1 MLINFLNKLIIDDG
15 FKLELYNKKTF
26 KIGNPY
32 SNPSLTLKL
41 NNKFIEYKLLLFPDY
56 YFGKGFT
63 DGEIIIKNGTLSEF
77 LNIALKNIGRNEI
90 NKFSASIKK
99 IRGAWRYISNFST
112 RKSSKVSVEHH
123 YDISSAEFYKIFIDK
138 KHYQYSCGYWSEN
151 VTSLEESQ
159 EAMINHIIKKLR
171 IKENDTVLDIGSG
184 FGGLSCAIAEKTGAR
199 VDGITLSKVQLNFS
213 KDLARI
219 KKIDNLCQFR
229 IEDYRDIKKKY
240 SKVISKGMLEHVT
253 RKYYKTYFKKIYDIL
268 KPDGKALIHT
278 IGSIDKP
285 RDPQSWI
292 TTFIFPSGYSPS
304 LSQLMP
310 SIENSKLVLSDL
322 EILPGIHYAST
333 LKEWKNRFIKHKDE
347 VTKNFNERFFRLWLF
362 YLASCE
368 FAFRWTDICNFQILL
383 DKDINIGNKTRDYM
397 YS

>member
-1 MLINFLNKLIIDDG
+1 MLINFLNRLITDDG
-15 FKLELYNKKTF
+15 FKLELYNKKIV

-32 SNPSLTLKL
+32 SNPNLTLKL

-63 DGEIIIKNGTLSEF
+63 DGEISIKNGTLSEF
-77 LNIALKNIGRNEI
+77 LNIALKNIGRKEI

-99 IRGAWRYISNFST
+99 IRGVWRYISNFST
-112 RKSSKVSVEHH
+112 RKSSKASVEHH

-151 VTSLEESQ
+151 VKSLEESQ

-171 IKENDTVLDIGSG
+171 IEENDTVLDIGSG
-184 FGGLSCAIAEKTGAR
+184 FGGLSCAIAEKTGAK
-199 VDGITLSKVQLNFS
+199 VDGITLSKVQLDFS
-213 KDLARI
+213 KDLARN
-219 KKIDNLCQFR
+219 KKIDNLCQFK
-229 IEDYRDIKKKY
+229 IEDYRDVKKKY

-322 EILPGIHYAST
+322 EILSGIHYAST

>member
-1 MLINFLNKLIIDDG
+1 MLINFLNRLITDDG
-15 FKLELYNKKTF
+15 FKLELYNKKIV

-32 SNPSLTLKL
+32 SNPNLTLKL

-63 DGEIIIKNGTLSEF
+63 DGEISIKNGTLSEF
-77 LNIALKNIGRNEI
+77 LNIALKNIGRKEI
-90 NKFSASIKK
+90 NKFSSSIKK
-99 IRGAWRYISNFST
+99 IRGVWRYISNFST
-112 RKSSKVSVEHH
+112 RKSSKASVEHH

-151 VTSLEESQ
+151 VKSLEESQ

-171 IKENDTVLDIGSG
+171 IEENDTVLDIGSG
-184 FGGLSCAIAEKTGAR
+184 FGGLSCAIAEKTGAK
-199 VDGITLSKVQLNFS
+199 VDGITLSKVQLDFS
-213 KDLARI
+213 KDLARN
-219 KKIDNLCQFR
+219 KKIDNLCQFK
-229 IEDYRDIKKKY
+229 IEDYRDVKKKY

>member
-1 MLINFLNKLIIDDG
+1 MLINFLNRLITDDG
-15 FKLELYNKKTF
+15 FKLELHNKKIV

-32 SNPSLTLKL
+32 SNPNLTLKL

-63 DGEIIIKNGTLSEF
+63 DGEISIKNGTLSEF
-77 LNIALKNIGRNEI
+77 LNIALKNIGRKEI
-90 NKFSASIKK
+90 NKFSSSIKK
-99 IRGAWRYISNFST
+99 IRGVWRYISNFST
-112 RKSSKVSVEHH
+112 RKSSKASVEHH

-151 VTSLEESQ
+151 VKSLEESQ

-171 IKENDTVLDIGSG
+171 IEENDTVLDIGSG
-184 FGGLSCAIAEKTGAR
+184 FGGLSCAIAEKTGAK
-199 VDGITLSKVQLNFS
+199 VDGITLSKVQLDFS
-213 KDLARI
+213 KDLARN
-219 KKIDNLCQFR
+219 KKIDNLCQFK
-229 IEDYRDIKKKY
+229 IEDYRDVKKKY

-333 LKEWKNRFIKHKDE
+333 LKEWKNRFIKHKDK

>member
-1 MLINFLNKLIIDDG
+1 MLINFLNKIITDDG
-15 FKLELYNKKTF
+15 FKLELHNKKTF

-63 DGEIIIKNGTLSEF
+63 DGELSIKNGTLSEF

-112 RKSSKVSVEHH
+112 RKSSKASVEHH

-138 KHYQYSCGYWSEN
+138 KHYQYSCGYWPEN
-151 VTSLEESQ
+151 VKSLEESQ

-184 FGGLSCAIAEKTGAR
+184 FGGLSCAIAEKTGAK

-219 KKIDNLCQFR
+219 KKIDNLCQFK

-368 FAFRWTDICNFQILL
+368 YAFRWTDICNFQILL

>member
-1 MLINFLNKLIIDDG
+1 MLINFLNRLITDDG
-15 FKLELYNKKTF
+15 FKLELYNKKIV

-32 SNPSLTLKL
+32 SNPNLTLKL

-63 DGEIIIKNGTLSEF
+63 DGEISIKNGTLSEF
-77 LNIALKNIGRNEI
+77 LNIALKNIGRKEI

-99 IRGAWRYISNFST
+99 IRGVWRYISNFST
-112 RKSSKVSVEHH
+112 RKSSKASVEHH

-151 VTSLEESQ
+151 VKSLEESQ

-171 IKENDTVLDIGSG
+171 IEENDTVLDIGSG
-184 FGGLSCAIAEKTGAR
+184 FGGLSCAIAEKTGAK
-199 VDGITLSKVQLNFS
+199 VDGITLSKVQLDFS
-213 KDLARI
+213 KNLARN
-219 KKIDNLCQFR
+219 KKIDNLCQFK
-229 IEDYRDIKKKY
+229 IEDYRDVKKKY

-322 EILPGIHYAST
+322 EILSGIHYAST

>member
-1 MLINFLNKLIIDDG
+1 MLINFLNRLITDDG
-15 FKLELYNKKTF
+15 FKLELYNKKIV

-32 SNPSLTLKL
+32 SNPNLTLKL

-63 DGEIIIKNGTLSEF
+63 DGEISIKNGTLSEF
-77 LNIALKNIGRNEI
+77 LNIALKNIGRKEI
-90 NKFSASIKK
+90 NKFSSSIKK
-99 IRGAWRYISNFST
+99 IRGVWRYISNFST
-112 RKSSKVSVEHH
+112 RKSSKASVEHH

-151 VTSLEESQ
+151 VKSLEESQ

-171 IKENDTVLDIGSG
+171 IEENDTVLDIGSG
-184 FGGLSCAIAEKTGAR
+184 FGGLSCAIAEKTGAK
-199 VDGITLSKVQLNFS
+199 VDGITLSKVQLDFS
-213 KDLARI
+213 KNLARN
-219 KKIDNLCQFR
+219 KKIDNLCQFK
-229 IEDYRDIKKKY
+229 IEDYRDVKKKY

-322 EILPGIHYAST
+322 EILSGIHYAST

>member
-1 MLINFLNKLIIDDG
+1 MLINFLNRLITDDG
-15 FKLELYNKKTF
+15 FKLELHNKKIV

-32 SNPSLTLKL
+32 SNPNLTLKL

-63 DGEIIIKNGTLSEF
+63 DGEISIKNGTLSEF
-77 LNIALKNIGRNEI
+77 LNIALKNIGRKEI
-90 NKFSASIKK
+90 NKFSSSIKK
-99 IRGAWRYISNFST
+99 IRGVWRYISNFST
-112 RKSSKVSVEHH
+112 RKSSKASVEHH

-151 VTSLEESQ
+151 VKSLEESQ

-171 IKENDTVLDIGSG
+171 IEENDTVLDIGSG
-184 FGGLSCAIAEKTGAR
+184 FGGLSCAIAEKTGAK
-199 VDGITLSKVQLNFS
+199 VDGITLSKVQLDFS
-213 KDLARI
+213 KDLARN
-219 KKIDNLCQFR
+219 KKIDNLCQFK
-229 IEDYRDIKKKY
+229 IEDYRDVKKKY

-322 EILPGIHYAST
+322 EILSGIHYAST

>member
-1 MLINFLNKLIIDDG
+1 MLINFLNKLITDDG
-15 FKLELYNKKTF
+15 FKLELHNKKTF

-63 DGEIIIKNGTLSEF
+63 DGELSIKNGTLSEF

-112 RKSSKVSVEHH
+112 RKSSKASVEHH

-151 VTSLEESQ
+151 VKSLEESQ

-184 FGGLSCAIAEKTGAR
+184 FGGLSCAIAEKTGAK

-219 KKIDNLCQFR
+219 KKIDNLCQFK
-229 IEDYRDIKKKY
+229 IEDYRDIKK
-240 SKVISKGMLEHVT
+240 
-253 RKYYKTYFKKIYDIL
+253 
-268 KPDGKALIHT
+268 
-278 IGSIDKP
+278 SI
-285 RDPQSWI
+285 Q
-292 TTFIFPSGYSPS
+292 
-304 LSQLMP
+304 
-310 SIENSKLVLSDL
+310 KL
-322 EILPGIHYAST
+322 
-333 LKEWKNRFIKHKDE
+333 
-347 VTKNFNERFFRLWLF
+347 
-362 YLASCE
+362 
-368 FAFRWTDICNFQILL
+368 FQ
-383 DKDINIGNKTRDYM
+383 REC
-397 YS
+397 

>member
-1 MLINFLNKLIIDDG
+1 MLINFLNRLITDDG
-15 FKLELYNKKTF
+15 FKLELHNKKIV

-32 SNPSLTLKL
+32 SNPNLTLKL

-63 DGEIIIKNGTLSEF
+63 DGEISIKNGTLSEF
-77 LNIALKNIGRNEI
+77 LNIALKNIGRKEI

-99 IRGAWRYISNFST
+99 IRGVWRYISNFST
-112 RKSSKVSVEHH
+112 RKSSKASVEHH

-151 VTSLEESQ
+151 VKSLEESQ

-171 IKENDTVLDIGSG
+171 IEENDTVLDIGSG
-184 FGGLSCAIAEKTGAR
+184 FGGLSCAIAEKTGAK
-199 VDGITLSKVQLNFS
+199 VDGITLSKVQLDFS
-213 KDLARI
+213 KNLARN
-219 KKIDNLCQFR
+219 KKIDNLCQFK
-229 IEDYRDIKKKY
+229 IEDYRDVKKKY

>member
-1 MLINFLNKLIIDDG
+1 MLINFLNKIITDDG
-15 FKLELYNKKTF
+15 FKLELHNKKTF

-41 NNKFIEYKLLLFPDY
+41 NNKFIEYKLLFFPDY

-63 DGEIIIKNGTLSEF
+63 DGELSIKNGTLSEF

-99 IRGAWRYISNFST
+99 IRGVWRYITNFST
-112 RKSSKVSVEHH
+112 RKSSKASVEHH

-138 KHYQYSCGYWSEN
+138 RHYQYSCGYWPEN
-151 VTSLEESQ
+151 VKSLEDSQ
-159 EAMINHIIKKLR
+159 EAMINHIIKKLEIR
-171 IKENDTVLDIGSG
+171 EHDTVLDIGSG
-184 FGGLSCAIAEKTGAR
+184 FGGLSCAIAEKTGAK

-213 KDLARI
+213 KDLARG
-219 KKIDNLCQFR
+219 KKIDNLCQFK
-229 IEDYRDIKKKY
+229 IEDYRDVKKKY

>member
-1 MLINFLNKLIIDDG
+1 MLINFLNRLITDDG

-41 NNKFIEYKLLLFPDY
+41 NNKLIEYKLLLFPDY

-63 DGEIIIKNGTLSEF
+63 DGEISIKNGTLSEF
-77 LNIALKNIGRNEI
+77 LNIALKNIGRKEI
-90 NKFSASIKK
+90 NKFSSSIKK
-99 IRGAWRYISNFST
+99 IRGVWRYISNFST
-112 RKSSKVSVEHH
+112 RKSSKASVEHH

-151 VTSLEESQ
+151 VKSLEESQ

-171 IKENDTVLDIGSG
+171 IEENDTVLDIGSG
-184 FGGLSCAIAEKTGAR
+184 FGGLSCAIAEKTGAK
-199 VDGITLSKVQLNFS
+199 VDGITLSKVQLDFS
-213 KDLARI
+213 KNLARN
-219 KKIDNLCQFR
+219 KKIDNLCQFK
-229 IEDYRDIKKKY
+229 IEDYRDVKKKY

>member
-112 RKSSKVSVEHH
+112 RKSSKASVEHH

>member
-1 MLINFLNKLIIDDG
+1 MLINFLNRLITDDG
-15 FKLELYNKKTF
+15 FKLELYNKKIV

-32 SNPSLTLKL
+32 SNTNLTLKL

-63 DGEIIIKNGTLSEF
+63 DGEISIKNGTLSEF
-77 LNIALKNIGRNEI
+77 LNIALKNIGRKEI

-112 RKSSKVSVEHH
+112 RKSSKASVEHH

-151 VTSLEESQ
+151 VKSLEESQ

-171 IKENDTVLDIGSG
+171 IEENDTVLDIGSG
-184 FGGLSCAIAEKTGAR
+184 FGGLSCAIAEKTGAK
-199 VDGITLSKVQLNFS
+199 VDGITLSKVQLDFS
-213 KDLARI
+213 KNLARN
-219 KKIDNLCQFR
+219 KKIDNLCQFK
-229 IEDYRDIKKKY
+229 IEDYRDVKKKY

>member
-1 MLINFLNKLIIDDG
+1 MLINFLNRLITDDG
-15 FKLELYNKKTF
+15 FKLELHNKKIV

-32 SNPSLTLKL
+32 SNPNLTLKL

-63 DGEIIIKNGTLSEF
+63 DGEISIKNGTLSEF
-77 LNIALKNIGRNEI
+77 LNIALKNIGRKEI
-90 NKFSASIKK
+90 NKFSSSIKK
-99 IRGAWRYISNFST
+99 IRGVWRYISNFST
-112 RKSSKVSVEHH
+112 RKSSKASVEHH

-151 VTSLEESQ
+151 VKSLEESQ

-171 IKENDTVLDIGSG
+171 IEENDTVLDIGSG
-184 FGGLSCAIAEKTGAR
+184 FGGLSCAIAEKTGAK
-199 VDGITLSKVQLNFS
+199 VDGITLSKVQLDFS
-213 KDLARI
+213 KDLARN
-219 KKIDNLCQFR
+219 KKIDNLCQFK
-229 IEDYRDIKKKY
+229 IEDYRDVKKKY

>member
-1 MLINFLNKLIIDDG
+1 MLINFLNKLITDDG
-15 FKLELYNKKTF
+15 FKLELHNKKTF

-63 DGEIIIKNGTLSEF
+63 DGELSIKNGTLSEF

-112 RKSSKVSVEHH
+112 RKSSKASVEHH

-151 VTSLEESQ
+151 VKSLEESQ

-184 FGGLSCAIAEKTGAR
+184 FGGLSCAIAEKTGAK

-219 KKIDNLCQFR
+219 KKIDNLCQFK

-368 FAFRWTDICNFQILL
+368 YAFRWTDICNFQILL

>member
-15 FKLELYNKKTF
+15 FKLELHNKKTF

-77 LNIALKNIGRNEI
+77 LNIALKNIWRNEI

-112 RKSSKVSVEHH
+112 RKSSKASVEHH

-184 FGGLSCAIAEKTGAR
+184 FGGLSCAIAEKTGAK

>member
-1 MLINFLNKLIIDDG
+1 MLINFLNKLITDDG
-15 FKLELYNKKTF
+15 FKLELHNKKTF

-112 RKSSKVSVEHH
+112 RKSSKASVEHH

-310 SIENSKLVLSDL
+310 SIESSKLVLSDL
-322 EILPGIHYAST
+322 EVLPGIHYAST

>member
-1 MLINFLNKLIIDDG
+1 MLINFLNKIITDDG
-15 FKLELYNKKTF
+15 FKLELHNKKTF

-112 RKSSKVSVEHH
+112 RKSSKASVEHH

-151 VTSLEESQ
+151 VKSLEESQ

-184 FGGLSCAIAEKTGAR
+184 FGGLSCAIAEKTGAK

>member
-1 MLINFLNKLIIDDG
+1 MLINFLNRLITDDG
-15 FKLELYNKKTF
+15 FKLELHNKKIV

-32 SNPSLTLKL
+32 SNPNLTLKL

-63 DGEIIIKNGTLSEF
+63 DGEISIKNGTLSEF
-77 LNIALKNIGRNEI
+77 LNIALKNIGRKEI
-90 NKFSASIKK
+90 NKFSSSIKK
-99 IRGAWRYISNFST
+99 IRGVWRYISNFST
-112 RKSSKVSVEHH
+112 RKSSKASVEHH

-151 VTSLEESQ
+151 VKSLEESQ

-171 IKENDTVLDIGSG
+171 IEENDTVLDIGSG
-184 FGGLSCAIAEKTGAR
+184 FGGLSCAIAEKTGAK
-199 VDGITLSKVQLNFS
+199 VDGITLSKVQLDFS
-213 KDLARI
+213 KDLARN
-219 KKIDNLCQFR
+219 KKIDNLCQFK
-229 IEDYRDIKKKY
+229 IEDYRDVKKKY

-347 VTKNFNERFFRLWLF
+347 VTKNFNERFYRLWLF

>member
-1 MLINFLNKLIIDDG
+1 MLINFLNRLITDDG
-15 FKLELYNKKTF
+15 FKLELHNKKIV

-32 SNPSLTLKL
+32 SNPNLTLKL

-63 DGEIIIKNGTLSEF
+63 DGEISIKNGTLSEF
-77 LNIALKNIGRNEI
+77 LNIALKNIGRKEI
-90 NKFSASIKK
+90 NKFSSSIKK
-99 IRGAWRYISNFST
+99 IRGVWRYISNFST
-112 RKSSKVSVEHH
+112 RKSSKASVEHH

-138 KHYQYSCGYWSEN
+138 KHYQYSCGYWPEN
-151 VTSLEESQ
+151 VKSLEESQ

-171 IKENDTVLDIGSG
+171 IEENDTVLDIGSG
-184 FGGLSCAIAEKTGAR
+184 FGGLSCAIAEKTGAK
-199 VDGITLSKVQLNFS
+199 VDGITLSKVQLDFS
-213 KDLARI
+213 KDLARN
-219 KKIDNLCQFR
+219 KKIDNLCQFK
-229 IEDYRDIKKKY
+229 IEDYRDVKKKY

>member
-1 MLINFLNKLIIDDG
+1 MLINFLNKLITDDG

-63 DGEIIIKNGTLSEF
+63 DGELSIKNGTLSEF

-90 NKFSASIKK
+90 NTFSASIKK

-112 RKSSKVSVEHH
+112 RKSSKASVEHH

>member
-1 MLINFLNKLIIDDG
+1 MLINFLNKIITDDG
-15 FKLELYNKKTF
+15 FKLELHNKKTF

-112 RKSSKVSVEHH
+112 RKSSKASVEHH

-151 VTSLEESQ
+151 VKSLEESQ

-219 KKIDNLCQFR
+219 KKIDNLCQFK

-368 FAFRWTDICNFQILL
+368 YAFRWTDICNFQILL

>member
-15 FKLELYNKKTF
+15 FKLELHNKKTF

>member
-15 FKLELYNKKTF
+15 FKLELHNKKTF

-112 RKSSKVSVEHH
+112 RKSSKASVEHH

-138 KHYQYSCGYWSEN
+138 RHYQYSCGYWPEN
-151 VTSLEESQ
+151 VKSLEDSQ
-159 EAMINHIIKKLR
+159 EAMINHIIKKLEIR
-171 IKENDTVLDIGSG
+171 EHDTVLDIGSG
-184 FGGLSCAIAEKTGAR
+184 FGGLSCAIAEKTGAK

-310 SIENSKLVLSDL
+310 SIESSKLVLSDL
-322 EILPGIHYAST
+322 EVLPGIHYAST

>member
-1 MLINFLNKLIIDDG
+1 MLINFLNKIITDDG
-15 FKLELYNKKTF
+15 FKLELHNKKTF

-41 NNKFIEYKLLLFPDY
+41 NNKLIEYKLLFFPDY

-63 DGEIIIKNGTLSEF
+63 DGELSIKNGTLSEF

-99 IRGAWRYISNFST
+99 IRGVWRYITNFST
-112 RKSSKVSVEHH
+112 RKSSKASVEHH

-138 KHYQYSCGYWSEN
+138 RHYQYSCGYWPEN
-151 VTSLEESQ
+151 VKSLEDSQ
-159 EAMINHIIKKLR
+159 EAMINHIIKKLEIR
-171 IKENDTVLDIGSG
+171 EHDTVLDIGSG
-184 FGGLSCAIAEKTGAR
+184 FGGLSCAIAEKTGAK

>member
-1 MLINFLNKLIIDDG
+1 MLINFLNKIITDDG
-15 FKLELYNKKTF
+15 FKLELHNKKTF

-63 DGEIIIKNGTLSEF
+63 DGELSIKNGTLSEF

-99 IRGAWRYISNFST
+99 IRGVWRYITNFST
-112 RKSSKVSVEHH
+112 RKSSKASVEHH

-151 VTSLEESQ
+151 VKSLEESQ

-184 FGGLSCAIAEKTGAR
+184 FGGLSCAIAEKTGAK

-219 KKIDNLCQFR
+219 KKIDNLCQFK

-368 FAFRWTDICNFQILL
+368 YAFRWTDICNFQILL

>member
-1 MLINFLNKLIIDDG
+1 MLINFLNRLITDDG
-15 FKLELYNKKTF
+15 FKLELHNKKIV

-32 SNPSLTLKL
+32 SNPNLTLKL

-63 DGEIIIKNGTLSEF
+63 DGEISIKNGTLSEF
-77 LNIALKNIGRNEI
+77 LNIALKNIGRKEI

-99 IRGAWRYISNFST
+99 IRGVWRYISNFST
-112 RKSSKVSVEHH
+112 RKSSKASVEHH

-151 VTSLEESQ
+151 VKSLEESQ

-171 IKENDTVLDIGSG
+171 IEENDTVLDIGSG
-184 FGGLSCAIAEKTGAR
+184 FGGLSCAIAEKTGAK
-199 VDGITLSKVQLNFS
+199 VDGITLSKVQLDFS
-213 KDLARI
+213 KDLARN
-219 KKIDNLCQFR
+219 KKIDNLCQFK
-229 IEDYRDIKKKY
+229 IEDYRDVKKKY

>member
-112 RKSSKVSVEHH
+112 RKSSKASVEHH

-138 KHYQYSCGYWSEN
+138 RHYQYSCGYWPEN
-151 VTSLEESQ
+151 VKSLEDSQ
-159 EAMINHIIKKLR
+159 EAMINHIIKKLEIR
-171 IKENDTVLDIGSG
+171 EHDTVLDIGSG
-184 FGGLSCAIAEKTGAR
+184 FGGLSCAIAEKTGAK

-310 SIENSKLVLSDL
+310 SIESSKLVLSDL

>member
-1 MLINFLNKLIIDDG
+1 MLINFLNRLITDDG
-15 FKLELYNKKTF
+15 FKLELHNKKIV

-32 SNPSLTLKL
+32 SNPNLTLKL
-41 NNKFIEYKLLLFPDY
+41 NNKFIAYKLLLFPDY

-63 DGEIIIKNGTLSEF
+63 DGEISIKNGTLSEF
-77 LNIALKNIGRNEI
+77 LNIALKNIGRKEI
-90 NKFSASIKK
+90 NKFSSSIKK
-99 IRGAWRYISNFST
+99 IRGVWRYISNFST
-112 RKSSKVSVEHH
+112 RKSSKASVEHH

-151 VTSLEESQ
+151 VKSLEESQ

-171 IKENDTVLDIGSG
+171 IEENDTVLDIGSG
-184 FGGLSCAIAEKTGAR
+184 FGGLSCAIAEKTGAK
-199 VDGITLSKVQLNFS
+199 VDGITLSKVQLDFS
-213 KDLARI
+213 KNLARN
-219 KKIDNLCQFR
+219 KKIDNLCQFK
-229 IEDYRDIKKKY
+229 IEDYRDVKKKY

>member
-1 MLINFLNKLIIDDG
+1 MLINFLNRLITDDG
-15 FKLELYNKKTF
+15 FKLELYNKKIV

-32 SNPSLTLKL
+32 SNTNLTLKL

-63 DGEIIIKNGTLSEF
+63 DGEISIKNGTLSEF
-77 LNIALKNIGRNEI
+77 LNIALKNIGRKEI
-90 NKFSASIKK
+90 NKFSSSIKK
-99 IRGAWRYISNFST
+99 IRGVWRYISNFST
-112 RKSSKVSVEHH
+112 RKSSKASVEHH
-123 YDISSAEFYKIFIDK
+123 YDIGSAEFYKIFIDK
-138 KHYQYSCGYWSEN
+138 KHYQYSCGYWSQN
-151 VTSLEESQ
+151 VKSLEESQ

-184 FGGLSCAIAEKTGAR
+184 FGGLSCAIAEKTGAK
-199 VDGITLSKVQLNFS
+199 VDGITLSKVQLDFS

-219 KKIDNLCQFR
+219 KKIDNFCQFK
-229 IEDYRDIKKKY
+229 IEDYRDVKKKY

>member
-1 MLINFLNKLIIDDG
+1 
-15 FKLELYNKKTF
+15 
-26 KIGNPY
+26 
-32 SNPSLTLKL
+32 
-41 NNKFIEYKLLLFPDY
+41 
-56 YFGKGFT
+56 
-63 DGEIIIKNGTLSEF
+63 
-77 LNIALKNIGRNEI
+77 
-90 NKFSASIKK
+90 
-99 IRGAWRYISNFST
+99 
-112 RKSSKVSVEHH
+112 
-123 YDISSAEFYKIFIDK
+123 
-138 KHYQYSCGYWSEN
+138 
-151 VTSLEESQ
+151 
-159 EAMINHIIKKLR
+159 MINHIIKKLR

-184 FGGLSCAIAEKTGAR
+184 FGGLSCAIAEKTGAK

>member
-41 NNKFIEYKLLLFPDY
+41 NNKFIEYKLLFFPDY

-63 DGEIIIKNGTLSEF
+63 DGELSIKNGTLSEF

-112 RKSSKVSVEHH
+112 RKSSKASVEHH

-151 VTSLEESQ
+151 VKSLEESQ

-184 FGGLSCAIAEKTGAR
+184 FGGLSCAIAEKTGAK

-219 KKIDNLCQFR
+219 KKIDNLCQFK

-368 FAFRWTDICNFQILL
+368 YAFRWTDICNFQILL

>member
-1 MLINFLNKLIIDDG
+1 MLINFLNKLITDDG
-15 FKLELYNKKTF
+15 FKLELHNKKTF

-63 DGEIIIKNGTLSEF
+63 DGELSIKNGTLSEF

-112 RKSSKVSVEHH
+112 RKSSKASVEHH

-151 VTSLEESQ
+151 VKSLEESQ

-184 FGGLSCAIAEKTGAR
+184 FGGLSCAIAEKTGAK

-219 KKIDNLCQFR
+219 KKIDNLCLFK

-368 FAFRWTDICNFQILL
+368 YAFRWTDICNFQILL

>member
-112 RKSSKVSVEHH
+112 RKSSKASVEHH

-310 SIENSKLVLSDL
+310 SIESSKLVLSDL
-322 EILPGIHYAST
+322 EVLPGIHYAST